1 MLNLGMAGYAC
12 TARNAVTR
20 SAPLVNDMELRDT
33 YNRKID
39 YLRLSLTDR
48 CNLRCIY
55 CMPKGMPACAS
66 PSRSISKETILR
78 FVSIARKHGLR
89 KIRFTGGEPLLRRD
103 LMEIVRGIRALGIE
117 DLSLTTNG
125 QMLGGK
131 VKELKA
137 AGIKRVN
144 ISIDALDAR
153 KYHFI
158 TGGGSLEKT
167 LESMR
172 VAQRHGLNPV
182 KINMVP
188 IRSINEDE
196 IISFA
201 ELSYHNPCQ
210 VRFIEL
216 MPVGDL
222 SWSEKRRMLSHE
234 VMGMIEKRYGRLVPL
249 DVEGVSRNFRIQGA
263 RGTLGFISPMSDH
276 FCGSCNRLRIT
287 SRGTLKACLFSD
299 KELEIEQCLS
309 DKELEEL
316 LLRAIREKPA
326 GREERACL
334 AGAMSKIGG

>member
-1 MLNLGMAGYAC
+1 
-12 TARNAVTR
+12 
-20 SAPLVNDMELRDT
+20 MELRDT

-39 YLRLSLTDR
+39 YLRLSVTDR
-48 CNLRCIY
+48 CNLRCVY
-55 CMPKGMPACAS
+55 CMPKGMPVCSS
-66 PSRSISKETILR
+66 PSRCLSKETILR

-89 KIRFTGGEPLLRRD
+89 KIRFTGGEPLLRKD
-103 LMEIVRGIRALGIE
+103 LIEIVRGISELGIE

-125 QMLGGK
+125 QMLAGR
-131 VKELKA
+131 VEELKA

-144 ISIDALDAR
+144 ISIDALNAR

-158 TGGGSLEKT
+158 TGGGCLDKA

-172 VAQRHGLNPV
+172 VAQRHGLSPV

-196 IISFA
+196 ILSFA
-201 ELSYHNPCQ
+201 ELSYHNPYQ

-222 SWSEKRRMLSHE
+222 SWSEKRRMLSQE
-234 VMGMIEKRYGRLVPL
+234 VMGLIEKSYGRLVPL

-263 RGTLGFISPMSDH
+263 SGTLGFISPMSDH

-287 SRGTLKACLFSD
+287 SRGMLKTCLFSD
-299 KELEIEQCLS
+299 KELKIKQRLS
-309 DKELEEL
+309 DKEMEEL

-334 AGAMSKIGG
+334 AKAMSQVGG